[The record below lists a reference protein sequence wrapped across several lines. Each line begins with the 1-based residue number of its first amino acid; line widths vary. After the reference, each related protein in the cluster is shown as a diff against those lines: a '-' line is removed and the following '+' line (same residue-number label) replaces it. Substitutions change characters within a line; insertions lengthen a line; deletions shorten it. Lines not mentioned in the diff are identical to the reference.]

1 MVASSR
7 RSGRTTRRCSAD
19 YAQRQSEILELRKR
33 LPALEGGHLTSFW
46 THNPSVLGYLREGDS
61 SRLLVLGNF
70 SEFEQT
76 IAAPTFS
83 AMPESMLD
91 LIGNSAHCVRQGI
104 TLAPY
109 QMVWLVD
116 EGVH

>member
-1 MVASSR
+1 MSRIGKKAVAIP
-7 RSGRTTRRCSAD
+7 SGVTAAIDGGQLSA
-19 YAQRQSEILELRKR
+19 
-33 LPALEGGHLTSFW
+33 FW
-46 THNPSVLGYLREGDS
+46 THNPSVLGYLREGAQPS
-61 SRLLVLGNF
+61 SLSRLLVLGNF

-76 IAAPTFS
+76 VAAPTFS

-109 QMVWLVD
+109 QMVWLV
-116 EGVH
+116 EGKHHYTENRR